1 MTQVPGLGFVDD
13 AWPVVPCRRVLERK
27 RRGCQIDEPIVT
39 AFRDGQ
45 VTLRN
50 NRRVEGFTEADKSIG
65 YQGVEPG
72 DLVVH
77 SMDGF
82 AGAIGV
88 SDSRGRMSPVVH
100 IYRTPHGDERF
111 VAYILRTVAASGLV
125 TSLAKGIRERS
136 TSFDPGT
143 LADLTI
149 PFPPLDVQRRIAD
162 FLDDQVRLMDGI
174 VGCRQ
179 EQARLLAM
187 RYESFLLD
195 QLGFPSMEQP
205 QETGIQYG
213 NTSLAAGIASVSA
226 PSAWKRV
233 RFKSVVHR
241 SSKVR
246 GSSDIP
252 LLSLASAGFLR
263 PRSDDQQPPAEE
275 SLPRYL
281 VVEPDDLVINPM
293 WLAGGGLAVS
303 SSFGAV
309 SPDYRVFQVGPLA
322 EPRFLHHLLRC
333 RPYRDQY
340 LLYTRANTTFDR
352 RVAQVDIDSLP
363 LSLPPLTT
371 QRQIAEECDLEDGR
385 CRSTTARMEA
395 QNSLLQERK
404 RSLIT
409 AAVTGEF
416 DVSSASARAADVA
429 LSGAGGAL

>member
-1 MTQVPGLGFVDD
+1 MWRKVPLKRMMQEIPHKSLSGTEQLYMLSKERGL
-13 AWPVVPCRRVLERK
+13 VPR
-27 RRGCQIDEPIVT
+27 
-39 AFRDGQ
+39 ASSDG
-45 VTLRN
+45 VS
-50 NRRVEGFTEADKSIG
+50 EASTYIG
-65 YQGVEPG
+65 YRKFEPY
-72 DLVVH
+72 DLVMNKMQAWNGVFGYATKPGIV
-77 SMDGF
+77 SPDYAVFRVTDQSLLEIRFLNYLVRTPVMIQSF
-82 AGAIGV
+82 AA
-88 SDSRGRMSPVVH
+88 DSRGIGTGFNRLHPEQFLST
-100 IYRTPHGDERF
+100 R
-111 VAYILRTVAASGLV
+111 ASL
-125 TSLAKGIRERS
+125 
-136 TSFDPGT
+136 
-143 LADLTI
+143 
-149 PFPPLDVQRRIAD
+149 PPLDVQRRIAD

-195 QLGFPSMEQP
+195 QLGFPSMQQP
-205 QETGIQYG
+205 QENGIQYG

-263 PRSDDQQPPAEE
+263 PRSDDQQPPAKE

-293 WLAGGGLAVS
+293 WLTGGGLAVS

-363 LSLPPLTT
+363 LSLPPLAA

-385 CRSTTARMEA
+385 YRSTTARMEA

-416 DVSSASARAADVA
+416 DVSSASARSAGVA
-429 LSGAGGAL
+429 LSGVGGAG